1 MPGGWPRTN
10 WINPLKGR
18 KRPADTIAK
27 VAKVRWGI
35 LARTEM
41 AINGNPLK
49 GRSRSQETIDKIRE
63 TKRKKREEGYVI
75 VRPPMSEQAKEN
87 ISKSLK
93 GRVFS
98 EQTKEKISISLK
110 GRTSPRK
117 GQKSTQQHKDVIKSI
132 TPPKQKIIKPK
143 KIKVIKPKKIK
154 VIKPKKIKEQKVV
167 VPKEK
172 VVVYSKPIYR

>member
-1 MPGGWPRTN
+1 MPGGWPRIG
-10 WINPLKGR
+10 WVNPLKGR
-18 KRPADTIAK
+18 KRPAYIIAK
-27 VAKVRWGI
+27 VIK
-35 LARTEM
+35 ARTEAI

-117 GQKSTQQHKDVIKSI
+117 GQKHIHVIKLI
-132 TPPKQKIIKPK
+132 TQPKLKHK
-143 KIKVIKPKKIK
+143 KTKV
-154 VIKPKKIKEQKVV
+154 VKPKKIKEQKVV
-167 VPKEK
+167 VKKVVAPKKK
-172 VVVYSKPIYR
+172 VVVYSKQIYRGRLALINGW